1 MRRHRLPSSRAR
13 VLAAMAAGAVTAAVA
28 GAWFLRAA
36 PPPAQVRPPFVA
48 GSPIATGRADLASAR
63 AGLQVWLTTHPDDAA
78 AAVRLA
84 ELSLREAR
92 VTGNAGLVVEA
103 SARLRELVARGTRTY
118 EIERMLAA
126 LLLSEHRFVEARQM
140 ATRLLAHEPNDTWL
154 HGVLGDAA
162 LEEGDYEAA
171 FAAFDR
177 MAALRP
183 DAAAYARVAYAR
195 ELGGDVEGALRVM
208 EMALTASSPHDIEAH
223 AWHLTQLSALQLQ
236 LGRLAEAR
244 QSAER
249 ALYSFANYAPALAAR
264 AEVLAA
270 GADLDGAVASMT
282 AAVDQA
288 PAPGWLARLG
298 DFLAARGEGEE
309 AERAYAR
316 ADAGWRNEAPEPG
329 AHALFLAMRGRD
341 VPRALALAQRA
352 TASSN
357 DIVSQE
363 ALAWSAFK
371 SGEIQAARVA
381 IERALRTGARSR
393 RLRVHAAAIVAA
405 TGDAERARALVAS
418 ALSQPAVGLEAPARP
433 SLVADGSLGLRR
445 ED

>member
-1 MRRHRLPSSRAR
+1 
-13 VLAAMAAGAVTAAVA
+13 MAAGAVTAAVA
-28 GAWFLRAA
+28 GAWFLRVA
-36 PPPAQVRPPFVA
+36 PTPAQGRPPFVA

-63 AGLQVWLTTHPDDAA
+63 AGLQAWLTAHPEDAA

-103 SARLRELVARGTRTY
+103 SARLRALVDRGTRTY

-154 HGVLGDAA
+154 QGVLGDAA

-223 AWHLTQLSALQLQ
+223 AWHLTSCLPCNSNWVGWLRRASRLSAPCTALPTTRR
-236 LGRLAEAR
+236 RLLPAR
-244 QSAER
+244 RCSR
-249 ALYSFANYAPALAAR
+249 PVPIWMAP
-264 AEVLAA
+264 
-270 GADLDGAVASMT
+270 
-282 AAVDQA
+282 
-288 PAPGWLARLG
+288 
-298 DFLAARGEGEE
+298 
-309 AERAYAR
+309 
-316 ADAGWRNEAPEPG
+316 
-329 AHALFLAMRGRD
+329 
-341 VPRALALAQRA
+341 
-352 TASSN
+352 
-357 DIVSQE
+357 
-363 ALAWSAFK
+363 
-371 SGEIQAARVA
+371 
-381 IERALRTGARSR
+381 SR
-393 RLRVHAAAIVAA
+393 R
-405 TGDAERARALVAS
+405 
-418 ALSQPAVGLEAPARP
+418 
-433 SLVADGSLGLRR
+433 
-445 ED
+445 